1 MKTTSKI
8 LVIATIASS
17 ILVSC
22 NATSTSKDGAQTE
35 TTQTSEIDVPFTE
48 AQHYFV
54 KNTYK
59 EGQLTNP
66 KISTQEDFDK
76 FFGMAA
82 TMGPNGKPT
91 PIDFTKQYVIAVIGN
106 VTDKA
111 TTLSVNSLKQKGD
124 TITLHYKQLEGE
136 KQSYTIQPLLLLT
149 VDNKFQGSVKAVK
162 E

>member
-1 MKTTSKI
+1 MKTISKI
-8 LVIATIASS
+8 LMVATVASS
-17 ILVSC
+17 VLVSC
-22 NATSTSKDGAQTE
+22 NATNTSKDGAKTE
-35 TTQTSEIDVPFTE
+35 TAQTNETSVPFTE

-66 KISTQEDFDK
+66 KISTQEDFEK
-76 FFGMAA
+76 FFGMAS

-124 TITLHYKQLEGE
+124 TITLSYKQLEGE

-149 VDNKFQGSVKAVK
+149 VDNQFQGNVNVVK

>member
-1 MKTTSKI
+1 MKTSSKI
-8 LVIATIASS
+8 LAIAIMASS
-17 ILVSC
+17 VFASC
-22 NATSTSKDGAQTE
+22 NATNTSKDDAQTE
-35 TTQTSEIDVPFTE
+35 TAQTTEIDVPFTE
-48 AQHYFV
+48 AQRYFV

-66 KISTQEDFDK
+66 KISTQENFDK
-76 FFGMAA
+76 FFGMAT

-124 TITLHYKQLEGE
+124 TITLRYKQLEGE
-136 KQSYTIQPLLLLT
+136 KQSFTIQPLLLLR
-149 VDNKFQGSVKAVK
+149 VDNQFQGSVKAIK